1 MDIHQLTT
9 KSIFKLLN
17 VLLTTIVVLDILL
30 NGMISKIYPPPPPP
44 EKTHTL
50 LLKVERTILL

>member
-30 NGMISKIYPPPPPP
+30 NGMISKIYPPPPSRKNP
-44 EKTHTL
+44 HL
-50 LLKVERTILL
+50 IVES

>member
-30 NGMISKIYPPPPPP
+30 IGMISKIYPPPPP

-50 LLKVERTILL
+50 LLKVERAILL

>member
-17 VLLTTIVVLDILL
+17 VRLTTIVVLDILL
-30 NGMISKIYPPPPPP
+30 NGMISKIYPPPLPKKPTP
-44 EKTHTL
+44 YC
-50 LLKVERTILL
+50 

>member
-30 NGMISKIYPPPPPP
+30 NGMISKIYPPPP

-50 LLKVERTILL
+50 LLKVERAILL

>member
-30 NGMISKIYPPPPPP
+30 NGMISKIYPPPSRKNP
-44 EKTHTL
+44 HL
-50 LLKVERTILL
+50 IVES

>member
-30 NGMISKIYPPPPPP
+30 NGMISIIPPPPP

-50 LLKVERTILL
+50 LLKVERAILL